1 MLFITFEA
9 PLSGMSINPART
21 LASALHARR
30 FDSLWVYL
38 VAPPVGMLSGAAL
51 HTHALDRTVHCAKID
66 HRGDEPCIF
75 RCEIHALHSQRDAN
89 TQPQAPASNR

>member
-1 MLFITFEA
+1 
-9 PLSGMSINPART
+9 
-21 LASALHARR
+21 
-30 FDSLWVYL
+30 
-38 VAPPVGMLSGAAL
+38 MLSGAAL